1 MSNGYDPFMWV
12 FTKLPKV
19 SYSHL
24 QYKGH
29 NSVVYVDDSN

>member
-1 MSNGYDPFMWV
+1 MHNGYDPFMWV
-12 FTKLPKV
+12 LPKV

-29 NSVVYVDDSN
+29 NSVVYVNDSN